1 MQDLSSNHTLVNIL
15 TLPKKIQNVKTF
27 CKDINGKV
35 VPTPFKISDRFS
47 YKDPLLFYLQSF
59 IVYKF
64 ICASC
69 KVCYGGKTTSPSSPE
84 SKSTYR
90 KTLRPISLNCCR
102 NHVYVIVSALRIVFQ

>member
-47 YKDPLLFYLQSF
+47 YKDPLLFYL
-59 IVYKF
+59 
-64 ICASC
+64 
-69 KVCYGGKTTSPSSPE
+69 
-84 SKSTYR
+84 
-90 KTLRPISLNCCR
+90 
-102 NHVYVIVSALRIVFQ
+102 